1 MAKLC
6 DEQLRAL
13 RLLARSPNGCTEA
26 LMLAHGFSIEMLT
39 MLLSQRLARADAHS
53 MRAGERPITVVWM
66 QITAAGR
73 TAIAE

>member
-1 MAKLC
+1 MAKLT
-6 DEQLRAL
+6 DDHRRAL
-13 RLLARSPNGCTEA
+13 RLLAARTATEA

-39 MLLSQRLARADAHS
+39 KLLSQRLVRADAHS